1 LDQHIYSDQI
11 LEMVRERSDLLSIAS
26 EYLTL
31 KKSGQNYSGLCP
43 FHEEKTASF
52 NINPAKQ
59 FFHCFGCGAGG
70 DVFQFVSQIEGLSF
84 PETLRQLAER
94 ADVSLAVNDSP
105 KAAQARSE
113 AEEIYRA
120 NAAAAKHLHHNLMSK
135 PEGATARAYLEN
147 RGLSDETIRDFSLGY
162 ALTAWDDLL
171 KTLRST
177 FPPLILEKAGL
188 ISKRTEREQKD
199 SGHFDRFRN
208 RVMFPIR
215 NPQGKV
221 LGFGGRV
228 LGEGEPK
235 YLNTAETPVF
245 RKGEILFGLDRPKV
259 LGQPLVIV
267 EGYLDVITAIQAG
280 IPNVVASLGTALTTA
295 HLRLARRHA
304 EKIVIVFDGDAAG
317 VRAALRTA
325 PLLIDEEMP
334 VGIVTL
340 PFGMDPDTF
349 IREAGK
355 AAFLSAL
362 SAASSVMDFCMTQA
376 IQSISPKTLSDKMA
390 AIRQVMP
397 FIRRLHSEVEKSD
410 ALRTLSDRLLLRE
423 TDVRAEYLR
432 FVRQEKKSRLK
443 PKTESVEKQKREE
456 GLPHDQET
464 LLILLLQ
471 GLLEP
476 EGLNG
481 KLRLDDFT
489 HPLVQE
495 VIASY
500 WSAENEGWCEPDEAH
515 FRILDV
521 SAQSL
526 RSRLTVIDVLDRE
539 YVSQNVADCVTML
552 QKKRINRAR
561 SKIEHQ
567 LKQVVGDLEAAKVL
581 KKKIIDLSRASSSL
595 TVSH

>member
-1 LDQHIYSDQI
+1 MDQYTYSNQV
-11 LEMVRERSDLLSIAS
+11 LEAVRERSDLLSIAS
-26 EYLTL
+26 EYLSL

-52 NINPAKQ
+52 NINPIKQ

-94 ADVSLAVNDSP
+94 ADVSLVVDDNP

-113 AEEIYRA
+113 GEEIYRA
-120 NAAAAKHLHHNLMSK
+120 NATAAEHFHRNLILK
-135 PEGATARAYLEN
+135 PEGASARTYLET
-147 RGLSDETIRDFSLGY
+147 RGLSDETIRDFSVGY
-162 ALTAWDDLL
+162 ALSTWDDLL
-171 KTLRST
+171 KKLRST
-177 FPPLILEKAGL
+177 FSPLILEKAGL
-188 ISKRTEREQKD
+188 ISKRAERGQKD
-199 SGHFDRFRN
+199 AGHFDRFRD

-228 LGEGEPK
+228 FGEGEPK

-245 RKGEILFGLDRPKV
+245 RKSEILFGLDRPKV
-259 LGQPLVIV
+259 VGQPLVIV

-280 IPNVVASLGTALTTA
+280 IPNVVATLGTALTGA

-317 VRAALRTA
+317 VRAALRTL

-340 PFGMDPDTF
+340 PSGVDPDTF
-349 IREAGK
+349 IRENGK
-355 AAFLSAL
+355 AAFLLVLAR
-362 SAASSVMDFCMTQA
+362 ASSIMDFCIA
-376 IQSISPKTLSDKMA
+376 QSILPTSPKTVNDKMA
-390 AIRQVMP
+390 VIRQVMP

-410 ALRTLSDRLLLRE
+410 GLRMLSDRLLLRE
-423 TDVRAEYLR
+423 TDVRSEYLR
-432 FVRQEKKSRLK
+432 LARQEKKSPLK
-443 PKTESVEKQKREE
+443 PSVENAEKQVEA
-456 GLPHDQET
+456 LPHDQET

-476 EGLNG
+476 EELNG

-489 HPLVQE
+489 HPLVQQ
-495 VIASY
+495 VISSY
-500 WSAENEGWCEPDEAH
+500 WYAEHETWSGPDEAH
-515 FRILDV
+515 LRILDA

-526 RSRLTVIDVLDRE
+526 VSRLTVIDVLDLE
-539 YVSQNVADCVTML
+539 CISQIEADCVNML
-552 QKKRINRAR
+552 QKKKIDRIR

-567 LKQVVGDLEAAKVL
+567 LKQVTGDLEAAKVL
-581 KKKIIDLSRASSSL
+581 KKKIMDLSRASSNL

>member
-1 LDQHIYSDQI
+1 MDQHIYSNQV
-11 LEMVRERSDLLSIAS
+11 LETVRERSDLLSIAS
-26 EYLTL
+26 EYLSL

-52 NINPAKQ
+52 NINPIKQ

-94 ADVSLAVNDSP
+94 ADVSLAVDDSP

-120 NAAAAKHLHHNLMSK
+120 NAAAAEHFHRNLTLKS
-135 PEGATARAYLEN
+135 EGASARTYLET
-147 RGLSDETIRDFSLGY
+147 RGLSDETIRDFSVGY
-162 ALTAWDDLL
+162 TLSTWDDLL
-171 KTLRST
+171 KKLRST
-177 FPPLILEKAGL
+177 FSPLILEKAGL
-188 ISKRTEREQKD
+188 ISKRAERGQKD
-199 SGHFDRFRN
+199 AGHFDRFRD

-228 LGEGEPK
+228 FGEGEPK

-245 RKGEILFGLDRPKV
+245 RKSEILFGLDRPKV
-259 LGQPLVIV
+259 VGQPLVIV

-280 IPNVVASLGTALTTA
+280 IPNVVATLGTALTGA

-317 VRAALRTA
+317 VRAALRTV

-340 PFGMDPDTF
+340 PSGVDPDTF
-349 IREAGK
+349 IRDNGK
-355 AAFLSAL
+355 AAFLLVLAK
-362 SAASSVMDFCMTQA
+362 ASSIMDFCIA
-376 IQSISPKTLSDKMA
+376 QSILSTSPKTVSDKMA
-390 AIRQVMP
+390 VIRQVMP

-410 ALRTLSDRLLLRE
+410 ALRMLSDRLLLRE
-423 TDVRAEYLR
+423 TDVRSEYLR
-432 FVRQEKKSRLK
+432 LARQEKKSPLK
-443 PKTESVEKQKREE
+443 PSVENAEKQVEA
-456 GLPHDQET
+456 LPHDQET

-476 EGLNG
+476 EELNG

-489 HPLVQE
+489 HPLVQQ
-495 VIASY
+495 VISSY
-500 WSAENEGWCEPDEAH
+500 WSAEDEAWGGPDEAH
-515 FRILDV
+515 LRVLDA

-526 RSRLTVIDVLDRE
+526 VSRLTVIDVLDLE
-539 YVSQNVADCVTML
+539 CISQIEADCVNML
-552 QKKRINRAR
+552 QKKKIDRTR
-561 SKIEHQ
+561 SEIEYQ
-567 LKQVVGDLEAAKVL
+567 LKQVTGDLEAAKVL
-581 KKKIIDLSRASSSL
+581 KKKIMDLSRASSNL